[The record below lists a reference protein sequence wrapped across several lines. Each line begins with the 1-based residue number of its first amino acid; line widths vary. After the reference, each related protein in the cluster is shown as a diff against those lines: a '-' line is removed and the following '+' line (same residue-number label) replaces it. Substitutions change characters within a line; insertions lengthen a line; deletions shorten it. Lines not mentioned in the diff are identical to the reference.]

1 MTMPPHNILIIVDLN
16 CLAEPREENFVC
28 CFPTQVLHSTQK
40 KKKKISYPLLMQ
52 VTTRHF
58 QKKFSG
64 TPNINCLAPPL
75 NRPKRGRGKKKNKQ
89 KKEKK

>member
-1 MTMPPHNILIIVDLN
+1 VRKILLLVFL
-16 CLAEPREENFVC
+16 LKFHTAP
-28 CFPTQVLHSTQK
+28 QK
-40 KKKKISYPLLMQ
+40 KEKKKISYLLLTQ

-75 NRPKRGRGKKKNKQ
+75 NRPKRGREKKKKQTNKKR
-89 KKEKK
+89 KKNELKELKENWHF